1 MALLECR
8 NVCLGYEGQVILENI
23 NFCLNGGE
31 YLFIVG
37 ENGTGKSTLI
47 KGLLKLKRPMSGSII
62 IGDGVK
68 SGEIGYLPQQ
78 TLVQKDFPASVYEV
92 VISGRINS
100 LGFRPFYSRKDKD
113 EALDKMNLMGIS
125 HLKNKCYNDLSGGQQ
140 QRVLLARAMCAAKKM
155 LLLDEPAA
163 GLDPVVTL
171 ELYELI
177 ARINKEMG
185 MTVIMVSHDMDA
197 MAKYATHVLHLS
209 HKQLFFG
216 DKDVFLKSKESM
228 ILTGGE
234 VNGND

>member
-1 MALLECR
+1 MALLECKD
-8 NVCLGYEGQVILENI
+8 VCLGYEGQVILENI

-31 YLFIVG
+31 YLFVVG

-62 IGDGVK
+62 MGDGVK
-68 SGEIGYLPQQ
+68 SVEIGYLPQQ
-78 TLVQKDFPASVYEV
+78 TLIQKDFPASVYEV

-100 LGFRPFYSRKDKD
+100 LGFKPFYTRKDRED
-113 EALDKMNLMGIS
+113 ALDKMNLMGIG
-125 HLKNKCYNDLSGGQQ
+125 HLKDKCYNDLSGGQQ

-155 LLLDEPAA
+155 ILLDEPAA
-163 GLDPVVTL
+163 GLDPVVTV

-177 ARINKEMG
+177 AGINKELG
-185 MTVIMVSHDMDA
+185 MTVIMVSHDMEA
-197 MAKYATHVLHLS
+197 MTKYATHVLHLS

-216 DKDVFLKSKESM
+216 NKEDFLNSKEST

-234 VNGND
+234 VSGNV

>member
-1 MALLECR
+1 MALLECKD
-8 NVCLGYEGQVILENI
+8 VCLGYEGQVILENI
-23 NFCLNGGE
+23 NFRLDGGE

-47 KGLLKLKRPMSGSII
+47 KGLLKLKRPMSGNII

-78 TLVQKDFPASVYEV
+78 TLIQKDFPASVYEV

-100 LGFRPFYSRKDKD
+100 LGFRLFYSRKDKAD
-113 EALDKMNLMGIS
+113 ALDKMNLMGIG

-163 GLDPVVTL
+163 GLDPVVTM

-197 MAKYATHVLHLS
+197 MSKYATHVLHLS

-216 DKDVFLKSKESM
+216 EKDDFLNSKEST

-234 VNGND
+234 VNGNV

>member
-1 MALLECR
+1 MALLECKD
-8 NVCLGYEGQVILENI
+8 VCLGYEGQVILENI

-47 KGLLKLKRPMSGSII
+47 KGLLKLKRPMSGNIV

-78 TLVQKDFPASVYEV
+78 TLIQKDFPASVYEV

-100 LGFRPFYSRKDKD
+100 LGFKPFYGRKDKED
-113 EALDKMNLMGIS
+113 ALDKMNLMGIG

-163 GLDPVVTL
+163 GLDPVVTA

-177 ARINKEMG
+177 ARINKEMC

-216 DKDVFLKSKESM
+216 NKDDFLNSKESM

-234 VNGND
+234 VSSNV

>member
-1 MALLECR
+1 MALLECKD
-8 NVCLGYEGQVILENI
+8 VCLGYEGQVILENI
-23 NFCLNGGE
+23 NFRLDGGE

-47 KGLLKLKRPMSGSII
+47 KGLLKLKRPMSGNII

-78 TLVQKDFPASVYEV
+78 TLIQKDFPASVYEV

-100 LGFRPFYSRKDKD
+100 LGFRPFYSRKDKAD
-113 EALDKMNLMGIS
+113 ALDKMNLMGIG

-163 GLDPVVTL
+163 GLDPVVTM

-197 MAKYATHVLHLS
+197 MSKYATHVLHLS

-216 DKDVFLKSKESM
+216 EKDDFLNSKEST

-234 VNGND
+234 VNGNV